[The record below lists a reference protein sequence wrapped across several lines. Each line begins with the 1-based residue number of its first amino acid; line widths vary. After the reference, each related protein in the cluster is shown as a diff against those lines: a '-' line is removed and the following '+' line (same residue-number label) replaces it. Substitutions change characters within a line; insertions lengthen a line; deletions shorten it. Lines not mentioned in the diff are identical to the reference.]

1 MSKKAKI
8 ILGSVGAIA
17 VIVVLNSF
25 LTPKKTPATSNSSNL
40 LTSTT
45 GMIPLPGA
53 PSTTSADEFS
63 KVLSS
68 IKNITIDTSVFQNR
82 AYIALRDYPVTLGSE
97 TVGRVNP
104 FAPIG
109 VDSASPVAQDT
120 LVQTLQAGKITKATA
135 EVGAQLTLASS
146 APVTVVFEYGTTDTF
161 GSVTEPVTA
170 TKSGTVLATL
180 NGLTPGTTY
189 YTRAVAISGASTTTG
204 NTTSFVTAKK

>member
-1 MSKKAKI
+1 MSKKVKI
-8 ILGSVGAIA
+8 ILGVVGAI
-17 VIVVLNSF
+17 VLIIVLAS
-25 LTPKKTPATSNSSNL
+25 LLKSKKTPTTANPSNL

-45 GMIPLPGA
+45 GIVPLPGA
-53 PSTTSADEFS
+53 SSTTSADEFS

-82 AYIALRDYPVTLGSE
+82 AYIALRDFPVTLGSD

-109 VDSASPVAQDT
+109 VDSALPVTQDT
-120 LVQTLQAGKITKATA
+120 VVQTLQTGKITKATA
-135 EVGAQLTLASS
+135 EVGAQVTLASS

-161 GSVTEPVTA
+161 GSVTQPVTA
-170 TKSGTVLATL
+170 TKSGTVLSTL
-180 NGLTPGTTY
+180 TDLTPATTY
-189 YTRAVAISGASTTTG
+189 YTRAVAISGSVTTTG